1 MDRTADLNWPKTPSI
16 LWNVLLSIYME
27 ESWLRATDRCTG
39 MGCALVSG
47 WWVTAL
53 CITCFPLSLF
63 KLFFTIIITIIIF
76 YVISIITVFSTC
88 EFYLFPVPLLIPLWG
103 KEGAC
108 GFVVLTEWLG
118 LKQQYC
124 RHGSR
129 EAQDKELRRQQC
141 EMRVNKVNSSFGWVE
156 WQWQEHGFGFLFR
169 RCKNMWCKGLELVR

>member
-1 MDRTADLNWPKTPSI
+1 MDRTADLNWPKTHSI

-39 MGCALVSG
+39 MGCTLVSG

-76 YVISIITVFSTC
+76 YIISIITVFSTC

-118 LKQQYC
+118 LKHSSIADMEAGKH
-124 RHGSR
+124 RIKNWGDSSARWGWIRLIHLLGELSGSDR
-129 EAQDKELRRQQC
+129 NMGLVFSLGGVKICDA
-141 EMRVNKVNSSFGWVE
+141 RVWNW
-156 WQWQEHGFGFLFR
+156 
-169 RCKNMWCKGLELVR
+169 